1 MKFGYQKFIL
11 GRHDSRKP
19 LVARPLIPVF
29 LVNGARRTRTS
40 YYALLDSGAD
50 RIIFP
55 ADLAEEVGIGN
66 VESGTL
72 EQTVGIANQR
82 TNVYFHR
89 LAVQVAGDRRELSVD
104 VGFSRE
110 VGLPL
115 LGRSF
120 FEHFKS
126 VTFAQ
131 PKGEIELRV

>member
-11 GRHDSRKP
+11 GGHDPRKP

-29 LVNGARRTRTS
+29 LVNGERRTRTS
-40 YYALLDSGAD
+40 YFALLDSGAD
-50 RIIFP
+50 RVIFP
-55 ADLAEEVGIGN
+55 ADLAEEVGISKI
-66 VESGTL
+66 ETGTL
-72 EQTVGIANQR
+72 EPAIGVASQR
-82 TNVYFHR
+82 TDVYYHR
-89 LAVQVAGDRRELSVD
+89 LALQVVGDKRELPVEI
-104 VGFSRE
+104 GFSRE

-131 PKGEIELRV
+131 PKGEVELKS